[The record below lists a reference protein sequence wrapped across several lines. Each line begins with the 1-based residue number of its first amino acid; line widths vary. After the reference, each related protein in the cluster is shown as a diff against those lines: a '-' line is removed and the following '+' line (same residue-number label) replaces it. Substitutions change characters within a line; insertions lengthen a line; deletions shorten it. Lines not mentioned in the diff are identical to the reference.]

1 MRSRRS
7 IAKWNLFFHYSST
20 IIGIINGLA
29 IVPFYLKFID
39 HALFGAWLATGN
51 VLVWLTIVEP
61 GVGDVLQQRVSAAIG
76 GNENEN
82 AGKFI
87 LSGILIS
94 LCISLLVLIGGSFV
108 SIFIPD
114 ILNLSNSIDT
124 KMLLD
129 AFLITVIGTSFSM
142 LSYAFVGSNQG
153 LQSSLGIG
161 IIYLISSI
169 IGIILNVYLLFNGYG
184 LLSIAY
190 ATLIRNGVLCIGNII
205 YLFYR
210 IKFQNIHL
218 SFSKVFFFDF
228 SKLFSYTF
236 FSKIST
242 TVVGNVDLILVARF
256 VSPEMVTM
264 LELTRR
270 PIKILQGFTDRVSV
284 AFMAPLSNL
293 KGEGNYTRIKEIFIR
308 FINVYVVASGFMIFG
323 FVSLNEHLLKVWT
336 GSNVFIG
343 NPLNILLC
351 ITLFISSLV
360 YNFSNFTYA
369 LGDIKGNSTI
379 GIIKSGFYIIFIVVL
394 GYFWGIYGI
403 VLATL
408 LSSLATETWYYPN
421 KLNSF
426 LKFDKVEIKNFI
438 KEISILTFV
447 GIIISS
453 IIVFYHPKISNWW
466 ELFALSMIFS
476 FVFAILFVPFSRNT
490 QKELIGIY
498 KIVMNRFFK

>member
-1 MRSRRS
+1 MRSRTS

-20 IIGIINGLA
+20 VIGIINGIA
-29 IVPFYLKFID
+29 IVPLYLKFID

-94 LCISLLVLIGGSFV
+94 LFISLLVLIGGSFV

-169 IGIILNVYLLFNGYG
+169 IGIIFNIYLLFNGYG
-184 LLSIAY
+184 LLSIAF
-190 ATLIRNGVLCIGNII
+190 ATLIRSGVLCLGNII

-210 IKFQNIHL
+210 IKRQNIHL
-218 SFSKVFFFDF
+218 SFSKVFFIDF

-284 AFMAPLSNL
+284 AFMSPLSNL
-293 KGEGNYTRIKEIFIR
+293 KGEGNYIRIKEIFIR
-308 FINVYVVASGFMIFG
+308 FIKVYVVASSFIIFG
-323 FVSLNEHLLKVWT
+323 FVALNEHLLKVWA
-336 GSNVFIG
+336 GDNVFIG

-351 ITLFISSLV
+351 ITLFISSLL
-360 YNFSNFTYA
+360 YNFSIFTYA

-379 GIIKSGFYIIFIVVL
+379 GIIKSVFYIFFIVIL
-394 GYFWGIYGI
+394 GYLWGIYGI
-403 VLATL
+403 VLASL
-408 LSSLATETWYYPN
+408 LSSMLTEAWYYPN
-421 KLNSF
+421 KLNTF
-426 LKFDKVEIKNFI
+426 LKFDKIEIKGFL
-438 KEISILTFV
+438 KEISILVTV
-447 GIIISS
+447 SIIISS
-453 IIVFYHPKISNWW
+453 IIVFYHPKITNWG
-466 ELFALSMIFS
+466 ELVVWSVIFS
-476 FVFAILFVPFSRNT
+476 FVFAILFIPFSKNT
-490 QKELIGIY
+490 QNELLGVY
-498 KIVMNRFFK
+498 KMILKKK